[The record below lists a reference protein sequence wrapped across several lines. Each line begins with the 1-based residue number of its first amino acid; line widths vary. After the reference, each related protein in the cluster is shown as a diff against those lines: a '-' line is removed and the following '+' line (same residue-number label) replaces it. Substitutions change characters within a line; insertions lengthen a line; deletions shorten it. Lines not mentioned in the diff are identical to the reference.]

1 VTRQKRLF
9 ILVIT
14 VLCAMAAATVIVVA
28 AAMLIPLPMDKLS
41 IPPSTCIYDC
51 DGGLMYAF
59 LAPDDRWR
67 IKVSYEDVSEEFLQI
82 LVAYEDRFFWQHFGV
97 NPFALGRAVIQN
109 ARAREVVSGG
119 STLTMQ
125 VARLLDPKPRTVLSK
140 LRELLQ
146 AIGLELRYSKEEI
159 LGMYLN
165 LAPYGGNIE
174 GIGAAALLYFGKSPQ
189 ELSTAEAAL
198 LVALPRS
205 PEALRPD
212 RHSEAAR
219 QARDEV
225 LRRAVLFGAI
235 DESLARSALS
245 ESVPSSRRSLP
256 RTAPHLSRFLSRR
269 YGPGNIYSTISPHI
283 QSEVEKLLSQHVS
296 SLRVDGISNGSVVV
310 IDNITHSIVAYVGS
324 ADFYDDEASG
334 QVDGVRSPRSPGST
348 LKPFIYAVAMDKGL
362 ITPKMYLEDVPV
374 SYGSYSPQNYSHTFS
389 GIASAESAL
398 LQSLNIPAVN
408 LLNSIGVDTLYDFL
422 RRAGVTS
429 LSAVHNYGL
438 SMAIGGCD
446 VTLIELTTLYSILA
460 NGGTL
465 YPPSLV
471 RPTHGTDNPLSP
483 SRSLLSPA
491 SAYLISL
498 ILSSGTRPDL
508 PSDWQS
514 TSLPRVAWKTGTSYG
529 HRDSW
534 SIGFTS
540 RYTVGVWLGNFS
552 GEGSGRLVGA
562 EVASPLL
569 FRIIGRLSK
578 GSEPEWLKPP
588 ASIEKRVV
596 CSLSGM
602 PAGPYCTDT
611 TQDYYIKGK
620 SPDRQCSLHKV
631 ALVDETTGMRVPD
644 YLRGTEG
651 IVEQT
656 YIDWPPAVVAWR
668 TAALDQG
675 QQLPPLDPR
684 YATKVAGG
692 PPRITSPA
700 STLII
705 QQGSAATPV
714 TLVAEAGV
722 GSLQLYWF
730 IDGEF
735 VRTSRPG
742 EAASYSLSPGTH
754 ELVCTDELG
763 RAATMTISVSPPE

>member
-1 VTRQKRLF
+1 MTGKKRLC
-9 ILVIT
+9 ILIIT
-14 VLCAMAAATVIVVA
+14 LLCALAAATAIVVA
-28 AAMLIPLPMDKLS
+28 AALLVPMPMDKLS
-41 IPPSTCIYDC
+41 TPPSTCIYDH

-67 IKVSYEDVSEEFLQI
+67 IKVTYEDVSDEFLRI
-82 LVAYEDRFFWQHFGV
+82 LVAYEDRWFWQHFGV
-97 NPFALGRAVIQN
+97 NPLALGRAVIQN
-109 ARAREVVSGG
+109 ARARHVISGG

-140 LRELLQ
+140 LKELLQ

-174 GIGAAALLYFGKSPQ
+174 GIGAAALLYFGKVPQ

-212 RHSEAAR
+212 RYSEAAR

-225 LRRAVLFGAI
+225 LKRAVLFGVI
-235 DESLARSALS
+235 DESLATSALS
-245 ESVPSSRRSLP
+245 ESVPSSRRAVP
-256 RTAPHLSRFLSRR
+256 RTAPHLSWFLSRR
-269 YGPGNIYSTISPHI
+269 YGPGDVHSTISSHM
-283 QSEVEKLLSQHVS
+283 QSEVEQLLSQHVS
-296 SLRVDGISNGSVVV
+296 SLRTDGISNGSVVV
-310 IDNITHSIVAYVGS
+310 IDNVTHSVVVYVGS

-334 QVDGVRSPRSPGST
+334 QVDGVRSKRSPGST
-348 LKPFIYAVAMDKGL
+348 LKPFIYAIAMDKGL
-362 ITPKMYLEDVPV
+362 ITPRTYLEDVPV

-389 GIASAESAL
+389 GVVSAESAL

-422 RRAGVTS
+422 RRGGVTS
-429 LSAVHNYGL
+429 LSAPQTYGL

-446 VTLIELTTLYSILA
+446 VTLLELTTLYSILA

-471 RPTHGTDNPLSP
+471 RPTDGSDSPMSP
-483 SRSLLSPA
+483 SFSLLSPA
-491 SAYLISL
+491 SAYLVSQ

-508 PSDWQS
+508 PLDWQS

-552 GEGSGRLVGA
+552 GEGSSRLVGA

-569 FRIIGRLSK
+569 FRIMSRLSK
-578 GSEPEWLKPP
+578 GAEPEWLKPP
-588 ASIEKRVV
+588 VSIAKREV

-602 PAGPYCTDT
+602 PIGVFCTDT
-611 TQDYYIKGK
+611 TQDYYIIGR
-620 SPDRQCSLHKV
+620 SSDRLCNLHKV

-644 YLRGTEG
+644 YLRGMDG

-668 TAALDQG
+668 TATQAQG
-675 QQLPPLDPR
+675 QQLPPMDPR
-684 YATKVAGG
+684 YATKVAGDA
-692 PPRITSPA
+692 PRITSPI
-700 STLII
+700 STHII
-705 QQGSAATPV
+705 QQGSSSTAV
-714 TLVAEAGV
+714 TLVAEAGT

-735 VRTSRPG
+735 VRTSKPG
-742 EAASYSLSPGTH
+742 EATSYSLPLGTH
-754 ELVCTDELG
+754 ELVCIDELG
-763 RAATMTISVSPPE
+763 RAATMTLTVSPPD